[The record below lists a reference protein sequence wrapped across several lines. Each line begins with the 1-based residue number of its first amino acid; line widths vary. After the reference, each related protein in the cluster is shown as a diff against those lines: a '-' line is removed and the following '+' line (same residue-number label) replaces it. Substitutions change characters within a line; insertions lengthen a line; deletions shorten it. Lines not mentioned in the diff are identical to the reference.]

1 MEDPFKNQASSVTS
15 PASEAEVITPN
26 DTAALLVP
34 TRALYVG
41 GAGDVRV
48 EMLSGDVV
56 SFSNMQGGV
65 FYPIRITK
73 VLATGTTATNMVGV
87 S

>member
-1 MEDPFKNQASSVTS
+1 MEDPFKSQAPSVTS

-26 DTAALLVP
+26 DTVALLLA

-48 EMLSGDVV
+48 EMLSGDIVT
-56 SFSNMQGGV
+56 FTNMQGGV